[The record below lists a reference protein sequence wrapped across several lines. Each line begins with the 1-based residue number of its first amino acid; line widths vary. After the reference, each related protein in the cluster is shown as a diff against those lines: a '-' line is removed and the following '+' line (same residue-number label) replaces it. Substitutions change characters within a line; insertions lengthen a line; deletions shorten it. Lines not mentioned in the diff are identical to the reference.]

1 MDEWFPLPSRQ
12 SLRQSCFAGSVL
24 WGQWLFFVRERASS
38 SHSGKLGHGDGSCSP
53 VALIWSMAATK
64 AQSLGR
70 REITCGSRCC
80 ATLRSVRPHR
90 RCWMRRGTRSPP
102 RSRRSR
108 PTRSKLRYGSVA
120 RDRAWLPRRQ
130 PAKMHARLSFCDMV
144 VCQAAATRP
153 AAPKSPEPFDPLSR
167 HVAAAAAADP
177 FSAATD
183 PLSAAAAT
191 RSPAAASP
199 GSKPGAPW
207 DADSH
212 ATDDAEPVV
221 TSFVPW
227 NTRKTQIMQVS
238 RSRGPRSAA

>member
-1 MDEWFPLPSRQ
+1 
-12 SLRQSCFAGSVL
+12 
-24 WGQWLFFVRERASS
+24 
-38 SHSGKLGHGDGSCSP
+38 
-53 VALIWSMAATK
+53 
-64 AQSLGR
+64 
-70 REITCGSRCC
+70 
-80 ATLRSVRPHR
+80 
-90 RCWMRRGTRSPP
+90 MRRGTRSPP

-120 RDRAWLPRRQ
+120 RDRAWLPRRH
-130 PAKMHARLSFCDMV
+130 PANMHARLSFRDMV